1 MDKNIYKNQSTS
13 AMNGKRLMT
22 KLERRGRANTELNTI
37 KSLNP
42 QEKLWN
48 KEILLMNTKPQFLF

>member
-1 MDKNIYKNQSTS
+1 MK
-13 AMNGKRLMT
+13 GKRLMT
-22 KLERRGRANTELNTI
+22 KIERKGRAKTQLNTI

>member
-13 AMNGKRLMT
+13 AMKGKRLMT
-22 KLERRGRANTELNTI
+22 KLERRRRANTELNTI

-42 QEKLWN
+42 Q
-48 KEILLMNTKPQFLF
+48 